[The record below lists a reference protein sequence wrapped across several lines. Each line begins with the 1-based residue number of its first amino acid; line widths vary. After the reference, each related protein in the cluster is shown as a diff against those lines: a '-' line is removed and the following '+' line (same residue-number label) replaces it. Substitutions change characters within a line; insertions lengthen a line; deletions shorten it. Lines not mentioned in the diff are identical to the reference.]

1 MQEGL
6 NGSILRNCHG
16 ESRWR
21 ETGLGHPARNHG
33 AGEFTLSRGENAE
46 RPHDPTQGQHRRV
59 TAAFTEPASATALL
73 FALLSM
79 QLATEPGAG
88 FFEGSNLRCVGA
100 ELHPDGIERKVKTA
114 VTKLVLQ
121 QVDGLTAPSKA
132 AKHAHG
138 FTAVSFGEER
148 PQGGDDRRWCMST
161 ERW

>member
-16 ESRWR
+16 ESRWS
-21 ETGLGHPARNHG
+21 ETGLGDPACNHG

-46 RPHDPTQGQHRRV
+46 RSHDPSQGQHGRV
-59 TAAFTEPASATALL
+59 TAAFTEPSPAAPLL

-88 FFEGSNLRCVGA
+88 FFEGSNHRCVGA
-100 ELHPDGIERKVKTA
+100 ELHPDGVKRKVKSA

-121 QVDGLTAPSKA
+121 QVDGFTAPAKA

-138 FTAVSFGEER
+138 FIAVSFGKQR
-148 PQGGDDRRWCMST
+148 P
-161 ERW
+161 

>member
-6 NGSILRNCHG
+6 NGSILRDCHG

-21 ETGLGHPARNHG
+21 ETRLSDPARNHG

-46 RPHDPTQGQHRRV
+46 RPHDPTQGQHGRV

-88 FFEGSNLRCVGA
+88 FFEGANHRCVGA
-100 ELHPDGIERKVKTA
+100 ELHPDGVEREMKSA

-121 QVDGLTAPSKA
+121 QIDRFTAPAKA

-138 FTAVSFGEER
+138 FTAVSLGKER
-148 PQGGDDRRWCMST
+148 P
-161 ERW
+161 